1 MSSATYFSR
10 HIFLKSFFF
19 SMRAK
24 TTKWVQYVFVV
35 LSPSRGKRLSSK
47 VEVANLLGTQLQCRG
62 HERHFL
68 DCPSDFTSI
77 NGQTLTECPDR
88 DSLVLMCN
96 PGALMDIDT
105 GKINN
110 IRGFPYVSIDLQVK
124 SRPNRNKD
132 RPLGVRTRDP
142 KIFSSGPFLRYPAIL
157 NGFEFHRVQ

>member
-1 MSSATYFSR
+1 M
-10 HIFLKSFFF
+10 
-19 SMRAK
+19 
-24 TTKWVQYVFVV
+24 
-35 LSPSRGKRLSSK
+35 
-47 VEVANLLGTQLQCRG
+47 EVANLLGTQLQCRG

-124 SRPNRNKD
+124 SRPTKNKG
-132 RPLGVRTRDP
+132 RPLGIRTRDP
-142 KIFSSGPFLRYPAIL
+142 KIFSSGPFLRYPKCSMGSNSTGYNSSSFCGL
-157 NGFEFHRVQ
+157 EGRHTRSHRP